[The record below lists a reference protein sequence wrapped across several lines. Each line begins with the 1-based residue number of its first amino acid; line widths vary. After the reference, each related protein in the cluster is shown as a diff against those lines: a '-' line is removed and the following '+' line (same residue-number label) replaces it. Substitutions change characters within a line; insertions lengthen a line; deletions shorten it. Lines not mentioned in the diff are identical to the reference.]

1 MIPESFIQ
9 ELLNR
14 VDVVEVVDRKVQ
26 LKKAGANFVACCP
39 FHKEKT
45 PSFSVSPSKQFYH
58 CFGCGAH
65 GSAISFL
72 IEYDGMTFVE
82 AVNELANTAGL
93 KVPNEQ
99 NVGTKEVKNNQ
110 KLEQVMQ
117 STNIF
122 FQKQLRQSNKA
133 IAYLKERGLTGQIA
147 KEFAIGYAPEGWSN
161 LEKNLTNYDTE
172 DLIKAGLIQKNEQGK
187 FYDRFRD
194 RIMFPIINE
203 KGVVIGFGG
212 RVINPE
218 DTPKYYNSPETPLFQ
233 KSFELYGLINARK
246 AIRTENYVLVVEGYM
261 DVAALAQHDI
271 RNVVA
276 TLGTATTQ
284 FHIKKLMRYTQ
295 EIVFCFDG
303 DQAGKEA
310 AWRALNNALE
320 ALNDNLNLKFL
331 FLPDNH
337 DPDSYVRENSK
348 DAFTKMVDAALP
360 FSEYLIK
367 YLTEKNNLASQ
378 EKKVK
383 FLNEVEPILKKIN
396 ASKLKLL
403 IRKKIAALLDL
414 DTADMNQIFGHER
427 ASKGNVQ
434 KNNFLLNRSQKR
446 KFCLL
451 MLLEPNAIKQDDAVL
466 FSTDELDDQ
475 LGKAIVLIAGGLEEK
490 RTANIMYALESRFDA
505 DVIRELNQQLA
516 SFDMNLDYHEELVAL
531 SLSLHKK
538 GSSKTNLS
546 KLDLLKEKS
555 ISALSAEERSF
566 LKNMRKKK

>member
-348 DAFTKMVDAALP
+348 EAFTKMVDAALP

-466 FSTDELDDQ
+466 FVTDELDDQ

-490 RTANIMYALESRFDA
+490 RTANIMYALESRFDT

-566 LKNMRKKK
+566 LQNMRKKK

>member
-337 DPDSYVRENSK
+337 DPDSYVREYSK
-348 DAFTKMVDAALP
+348 EAFTKMVDAALP

-466 FSTDELDDQ
+466 FVSDELDDQ
-475 LGKAIVLIAGGLEEK
+475 LGKAIILIASSLEEK
-490 RTANIMYALESRFDA
+490 RTASIMYALESRFDA

-566 LKNMRKKK
+566 LQNMRKKK

>member
-348 DAFTKMVDAALP
+348 EAFTKMVDAALP

-466 FSTDELDDQ
+466 FVTDELDDQ

-490 RTANIMYALESRFDA
+490 GTANIMYALESRFDA

-566 LKNMRKKK
+566 LQNMRKKK

>member
-161 LEKNLTNYDTE
+161 LEKNLTNYNTE

-337 DPDSYVRENSK
+337 DPDSYVREYSK
-348 DAFTKMVDAALP
+348 EAFTKMVDAALP

-466 FSTDELDDQ
+466 FVSDELDDQ
-475 LGKAIVLIAGGLEEK
+475 LGKAIILIASSLEEK
-490 RTANIMYALESRFDA
+490 RTASIMYALESRFDA

-566 LKNMRKKK
+566 LQNMRKKK

>member
-348 DAFTKMVDAALP
+348 EAFTKMVDAALP

-466 FSTDELDDQ
+466 FVTDELDDQ

-555 ISALSAEERSF
+555 VSALSAEERSF
-566 LKNMRKKK
+566 LQNMRKKK

>member
-246 AIRTENYVLVVEGYM
+246 SIRTENYVLVVEGYM

-348 DAFTKMVDAALP
+348 EAFTKMVDAALP

-566 LKNMRKKK
+566 LQNMRKKK

>member
-133 IAYLKERGLTGQIA
+133 ITYLKERGLTGKIA

-566 LKNMRKKK
+566 LQNMRKKK

>member
-466 FSTDELDDQ
+466 FVSDELDDQ
-475 LGKAIVLIAGGLEEK
+475 LGKAIILIASSLEEK
-490 RTANIMYALESRFDA
+490 RTASIMYALESRFDA

-566 LKNMRKKK
+566 LQNMRKKK

>member
-14 VDVVEVVDRKVQ
+14 VDVVEVVDKKVQ

-82 AVNELANTAGL
+82 AVNELANAAGL

-99 NVGTKEVKNNQ
+99 TINPKAVKEHQ

-117 STNIF
+117 SANIF
-122 FQKQLRQSNKA
+122 FQKQLRQSKKA
-133 IAYLKERGLTGQIA
+133 IDYLKARGLTGEIA
-147 KEFAIGYAPEGWSN
+147 KEFGIGYAPEGWAN
-161 LEKNLTNYDTE
+161 LEKHIPNCDTS
-172 DLIKAGLIQKNEQGK
+172 DLINAGLAQKNEQGK
-187 FYDRFRD
+187 LYDRFRD
-194 RIMFPIINE
+194 RIIFPIINE
-203 KGVVIGFGG
+203 KKEVIGFGG

-233 KSFELYGLINARK
+233 KSYELYGLINARK
-246 AIRTENYVLVVEGYM
+246 AIREKNYVLVVEGYM
-261 DVAALAQHDI
+261 DVVALAQHGVK
-271 RNVVA
+271 NAVA

-284 FHIKKLMRYTQ
+284 FHIKKLMRYSQ
-295 EIVFCFDG
+295 EVVFCFDG
-303 DQAGKEA
+303 DHAGKEA

-331 FLPDNH
+331 FLPNNH
-337 DPDSYVRENSK
+337 DPDSYIREHSNEN
-348 DAFTKMVDAALP
+348 FEEMVEASLP

-367 YLTEKNNLASQ
+367 YLTQNNDLSSQ

-383 FLNEVEPILKKIN
+383 LLNEVEPILKKIN

-403 IRKKIAALLDL
+403 LRKKIATLLEL
-414 DTADMNQIFGHER
+414 NSQDMNQIFGAATSNK
-427 ASKGNVQ
+427 ASVQ
-434 KNNFLLNRSQKR
+434 KNIFLANRSQKR

-451 MLLEPNAIKQDDAVL
+451 MLLEPSSIRQEDSIL
-466 FSTDELDDQ
+466 FDSDSLDDELGRAIIGIAKD
-475 LGKAIVLIAGGLEEK
+475 LGEK
-490 RTANIMYALESRFDA
+490 RTANIMFGLESRFDKN
-505 DVIRELNQQLA
+505 VISEINHQLG
-516 SFDMNLDYHEELVAL
+516 SFDMNLDLKEELAAL
-531 SLSLHKK
+531 SLNLQQK

-546 KLDLLKEKS
+546 KLNLLKGKS
-555 ISALSAEERSF
+555 ISSLTAEERNF
-566 LKNMRKKK
+566 LQNMRKKK

>member
-14 VDVVEVVDRKVQ
+14 VDVVDVVDKKVQ

-82 AVNELANTAGL
+82 AVNELANAAGL

-99 NVGTKEVKNNQ
+99 TINPKAVKEHQ

-117 STNIF
+117 SANIF
-122 FQKQLRQSNKA
+122 FQKQLRQSKKA
-133 IAYLKERGLTGQIA
+133 IDYLKARGLTGEIA
-147 KEFAIGYAPEGWSN
+147 KEFGIGYAPEGWAN
-161 LEKNLTNYDTE
+161 LEKHIPNCDTS
-172 DLIKAGLIQKNEQGK
+172 DLINAGLAQKNEQGK
-187 FYDRFRD
+187 LYDRFRD
-194 RIMFPIINE
+194 RIIFPIINE
-203 KGVVIGFGG
+203 KKEVIGFGG

-233 KSFELYGLINARK
+233 KSYELYGLINARK
-246 AIRTENYVLVVEGYM
+246 AIREKNYVLVVEGYM
-261 DVAALAQHDI
+261 DVVALAQHGVK
-271 RNVVA
+271 NAVA

-295 EIVFCFDG
+295 EVVFCFDG
-303 DQAGKEA
+303 DHAGKEA

-331 FLPDNH
+331 FLPNNH
-337 DPDSYVRENSK
+337 DPDSYIREHSNEN
-348 DAFTKMVDAALP
+348 FEEMVEASLP

-367 YLTEKNNLASQ
+367 YLTQNNDLSSQ

-383 FLNEVEPILKKIN
+383 LLNEVEPILKKIN

-403 IRKKIAALLDL
+403 LRKKIATLLEL
-414 DTADMNQIFGHER
+414 NSQDMNQIFGAATSNK
-427 ASKGNVQ
+427 ASVQ
-434 KNNFLLNRSQKR
+434 KNIFLANRSQKR

-451 MLLEPNAIKQDDAVL
+451 MLLEPSSIRQEDSIL
-466 FSTDELDDQ
+466 FDSDSLDDELGRAIIGIAKD
-475 LGKAIVLIAGGLEEK
+475 LGEK
-490 RTANIMYALESRFDA
+490 RTANIMFGLESRFDKN
-505 DVIRELNQQLA
+505 VISEINHQLG
-516 SFDMNLDYHEELVAL
+516 SFDMNLDLKEELAAL
-531 SLSLHKK
+531 SLNLQQK

-546 KLDLLKEKS
+546 KLNLLKGKS
-555 ISALSAEERSF
+555 ISSLTAEERNF
-566 LKNMRKKK
+566 LQNMRKKK

>member
-99 NVGTKEVKNNQ
+99 NVDTKEVKNNQ

-566 LKNMRKKK
+566 LQNMRKKK

>member
-14 VDVVEVVDRKVQ
+14 VDVVEVVDKKVQ

-82 AVNELANTAGL
+82 AVNELANAAGL

-99 NVGTKEVKNNQ
+99 TINPKAVKEHQ
-110 KLEQVMQ
+110 KLEKVMQ
-117 STNIF
+117 SANIF
-122 FQKQLRQSNKA
+122 FQKQLRQSKKA
-133 IAYLKERGLTGQIA
+133 IDYLKARGLTGEIA
-147 KEFAIGYAPEGWSN
+147 KEFGIGYAPEGWAN
-161 LEKNLTNYDTE
+161 LEKHIPNCDTSV
-172 DLIKAGLIQKNEQGK
+172 LINAGLAQKNEQGK
-187 FYDRFRD
+187 LYDRFRD
-194 RIMFPIINE
+194 RIIFPIINE
-203 KGVVIGFGG
+203 KKEVIGFGG

-233 KSFELYGLINARK
+233 KSYELYGLINARK
-246 AIRTENYVLVVEGYM
+246 AIREKNYVLVVEGYM
-261 DVAALAQHDI
+261 DVVALAQHGVK
-271 RNVVA
+271 NAVA

-284 FHIKKLMRYTQ
+284 FHIKKLMRYSQ
-295 EIVFCFDG
+295 EVVFCFDG
-303 DQAGKEA
+303 DHAGKEA

-331 FLPDNH
+331 FLPNNH
-337 DPDSYVRENSK
+337 DPDSYIREHSNEN
-348 DAFTKMVDAALP
+348 FEEMVEASLP

-367 YLTEKNNLASQ
+367 YLTQNNDLSSQ

-383 FLNEVEPILKKIN
+383 LLNEVEPILKKIN

-403 IRKKIAALLDL
+403 LRKKIATLLEL
-414 DTADMNQIFGHER
+414 NSQDMNQIFGAATSNK
-427 ASKGNVQ
+427 ASVQ
-434 KNNFLLNRSQKR
+434 KNIFLANRSQKR

-451 MLLEPNAIKQDDAVL
+451 MLLEPSSIRQEDSIL
-466 FSTDELDDQ
+466 FDSDSLDDELGRAIIGIAKD
-475 LGKAIVLIAGGLEEK
+475 LGEK
-490 RTANIMYALESRFDA
+490 RTANIMFGLESRFDKN
-505 DVIRELNQQLA
+505 VISEINHQLG
-516 SFDMNLDYHEELVAL
+516 SFDMNLDLKEELAAL
-531 SLSLHKK
+531 SLNLQQK

-546 KLDLLKEKS
+546 KLNLLKGKS
-555 ISALSAEERSF
+555 ISSLTAEERNF
-566 LKNMRKKK
+566 LQNMRKKK

>member
-14 VDVVEVVDRKVQ
+14 VDVVEVVDKKVQ

-82 AVNELANTAGL
+82 AVNELANAAGL

-99 NVGTKEVKNNQ
+99 TINPKAVKEHQ

-117 STNIF
+117 SANIF
-122 FQKQLRQSNKA
+122 FQKQLRQSKKA
-133 IAYLKERGLTGQIA
+133 IDYLKARGLTGEIA
-147 KEFAIGYAPEGWSN
+147 KEFGIGYAPEGWAN
-161 LEKNLTNYDTE
+161 LEKHIPNCDTS
-172 DLIKAGLIQKNEQGK
+172 DLINAGLAQKNEQGK
-187 FYDRFRD
+187 LYDRFRD
-194 RIMFPIINE
+194 RIIFPIINE
-203 KGVVIGFGG
+203 KKEVIGFGG

-233 KSFELYGLINARK
+233 KSYELYGLINARK
-246 AIRTENYVLVVEGYM
+246 AIREKNYVLVVEGYM
-261 DVAALAQHDI
+261 DVVALAQHGVK
-271 RNVVA
+271 NAVA

-295 EIVFCFDG
+295 EVVFCFDG
-303 DQAGKEA
+303 DHAGKEA

-331 FLPDNH
+331 FLPNNH
-337 DPDSYVRENSK
+337 DPDSYIREHSNEN
-348 DAFTKMVDAALP
+348 FEEMVEASLP

-367 YLTEKNNLASQ
+367 YLTQNNDLSSQ

-383 FLNEVEPILKKIN
+383 LLNEVEPILKKIN

-403 IRKKIAALLDL
+403 LRKKIATLLEL
-414 DTADMNQIFGHER
+414 NSQDMNQIFGAATSNK
-427 ASKGNVQ
+427 ASVQ
-434 KNNFLLNRSQKR
+434 KNIFLANRSQKR

-451 MLLEPNAIKQDDAVL
+451 MLLQPSSIRQEDSIL
-466 FSTDELDDQ
+466 FDSDSLDDELGRAIIGIAKD
-475 LGKAIVLIAGGLEEK
+475 LGEK
-490 RTANIMYALESRFDA
+490 RTANIMFGLESRFDKN
-505 DVIRELNQQLA
+505 VISEINHQLG
-516 SFDMNLDYHEELVAL
+516 SFDMNLDLKEELAAL
-531 SLSLHKK
+531 SLNLQQK

-546 KLDLLKEKS
+546 KLNLLKGKS
-555 ISALSAEERSF
+555 ISSLTAEERNF
-566 LKNMRKKK
+566 LQNMRKKK

>member
-161 LEKNLTNYDTE
+161 LEKNLTNYHTE

-348 DAFTKMVDAALP
+348 EAFTKMVDAALP

-566 LKNMRKKK
+566 LQNMRKKK

>member
-14 VDVVEVVDRKVQ
+14 VDVVEVVDKKVQ

-72 IEYDGMTFVE
+72 IEYDGMTFIE
-82 AVNELANTAGL
+82 AVNELANAAGL

-99 NVGTKEVKNNQ
+99 TINPKAVKEHQ

-117 STNIF
+117 SANIF
-122 FQKQLRQSNKA
+122 FQKQLRQSKKA
-133 IAYLKERGLTGQIA
+133 IDYLKARGLTGEIA
-147 KEFAIGYAPEGWSN
+147 KEFGIGYAPEGWAN
-161 LEKNLTNYDTE
+161 LEKHIPNCDTS
-172 DLIKAGLIQKNEQGK
+172 DLINAGLAQKNEQGK
-187 FYDRFRD
+187 LYDRFRD
-194 RIMFPIINE
+194 RIIFPIINE
-203 KGVVIGFGG
+203 KKEVIGFGG

-233 KSFELYGLINARK
+233 KSYELYGLINARK
-246 AIRTENYVLVVEGYM
+246 AIREKNYVLVVEGYM
-261 DVAALAQHDI
+261 DVVALAQHGVK
-271 RNVVA
+271 NAVA

-295 EIVFCFDG
+295 EVVFCFDG
-303 DQAGKEA
+303 DHAGKEA

-331 FLPDNH
+331 FLPNNH
-337 DPDSYVRENSK
+337 DPDSYIREHSNEN
-348 DAFTKMVDAALP
+348 FEEMVEASLP

-367 YLTEKNNLASQ
+367 YLTQNNDLSSQ

-383 FLNEVEPILKKIN
+383 LLNEVEPILKKIN

-403 IRKKIAALLDL
+403 LRKKIATLLEL
-414 DTADMNQIFGHER
+414 NSQDMNQIFGAATSNK
-427 ASKGNVQ
+427 ASVQ
-434 KNNFLLNRSQKR
+434 KNIFLANRSQKR

-451 MLLEPNAIKQDDAVL
+451 MLLEPSSIRQEDSIL
-466 FSTDELDDQ
+466 FDSDSLDDELGRAIIGIAKD
-475 LGKAIVLIAGGLEEK
+475 LGEK
-490 RTANIMYALESRFDA
+490 RTANIMFGLESRFDKN
-505 DVIRELNQQLA
+505 VISEINHQLG
-516 SFDMNLDYHEELVAL
+516 SFDMNLDLKEELAAL
-531 SLSLHKK
+531 SLNLQQK

-546 KLDLLKEKS
+546 KLNLLKGKS
-555 ISALSAEERSF
+555 ISSLTAEERNF
-566 LKNMRKKK
+566 LQNMRKKK

>member
-566 LKNMRKKK
+566 LQNMRKKK

>member
-99 NVGTKEVKNNQ
+99 NVDTKEVKNNQ

-161 LEKNLTNYDTE
+161 LEKNLTNYNTE

-203 KGVVIGFGG
+203 KGAVIGFGG

-337 DPDSYVRENSK
+337 DPDSYVREYSK
-348 DAFTKMVDAALP
+348 EAFTKMVDAALP

-466 FSTDELDDQ
+466 FVSDELDDQ
-475 LGKAIVLIAGGLEEK
+475 LGKAIIFIASSLEEK
-490 RTANIMYALESRFDA
+490 KTASIMYALESRFDA

-566 LKNMRKKK
+566 LQNMRKKK

>member
-337 DPDSYVRENSK
+337 DPDSYVREYSK
-348 DAFTKMVDAALP
+348 EAFTKMVDAALP

-566 LKNMRKKK
+566 LQNMRKKK

>member
-99 NVGTKEVKNNQ
+99 NVDTKEVKNIQ

-133 IAYLKERGLTGQIA
+133 ITYLKERGLTGQIA

-161 LEKNLTNYDTE
+161 LEKNLTNYNTE

-203 KGVVIGFGG
+203 KGAVIGFGG

-337 DPDSYVRENSK
+337 DPDSYVREYSK
-348 DAFTKMVDAALP
+348 EAFTKMVDAALP

-466 FSTDELDDQ
+466 FVSDELDDQ
-475 LGKAIVLIAGGLEEK
+475 LGKAIILIASSLEEK
-490 RTANIMYALESRFDA
+490 RTASIMYALESRFDA

-566 LKNMRKKK
+566 LQNMRKKK

>member
-337 DPDSYVRENSK
+337 DPDSYVRENPK
-348 DAFTKMVDAALP
+348 EAFTKMVDAALP

-466 FSTDELDDQ
+466 FVTDELDDQ

-566 LKNMRKKK
+566 LQNMRKKK

>member
-212 RVINPE
+212 RVINLE

-348 DAFTKMVDAALP
+348 EAFTKMVDAALP

-566 LKNMRKKK
+566 LQNMRKKK

>member
-133 IAYLKERGLTGQIA
+133 ITYLKERGLTGQIA

-161 LEKNLTNYDTE
+161 LEKNLTNYNTE

-566 LKNMRKKK
+566 LQNMRKKK

>member
-203 KGVVIGFGG
+203 KGVVIAFGG

-348 DAFTKMVDAALP
+348 EAFTKMVDAALP

-466 FSTDELDDQ
+466 FVTDELDDQ

-566 LKNMRKKK
+566 LQNMRKKK

>member
-161 LEKNLTNYDTE
+161 LEKNLTNYNTE

-203 KGVVIGFGG
+203 KGAVIGFGG

-466 FSTDELDDQ
+466 FVSDELDDQ
-475 LGKAIVLIAGGLEEK
+475 LGKAIIFIASSLEEK
-490 RTANIMYALESRFDA
+490 KTASIMYALESRFDA

-566 LKNMRKKK
+566 LQNMRKKK

>member
-348 DAFTKMVDAALP
+348 EAFTKMVDAALP

-434 KNNFLLNRSQKR
+434 KNNFFLNRSQKR

-466 FSTDELDDQ
+466 FVTDELDDQ

-566 LKNMRKKK
+566 LQNMRKKK

>member
-1 MIPESFIQ
+1 MP
-9 ELLNR
+9 
-14 VDVVEVVDRKVQ
+14 
-26 LKKAGANFVACCP
+26 
-39 FHKEKT
+39 
-45 PSFSVSPSKQFYH
+45 
-58 CFGCGAH
+58 
-65 GSAISFL
+65 
-72 IEYDGMTFVE
+72 
-82 AVNELANTAGL
+82 LAT
-93 KVPNEQ
+93 
-99 NVGTKEVKNNQ
+99 
-110 KLEQVMQ
+110 
-117 STNIF
+117 
-122 FQKQLRQSNKA
+122 RQ
-133 IAYLKERGLTGQIA
+133 R
-147 KEFAIGYAPEGWSN
+147 GWSN

-348 DAFTKMVDAALP
+348 EAFTKMVDAALP

-566 LKNMRKKK
+566 LQNMRKKK

>member
-348 DAFTKMVDAALP
+348 EAFTKMVDAALP

-466 FSTDELDDQ
+466 FVTDELDDQ
-475 LGKAIVLIAGGLEEK
+475 LGKAIILIASSLEEK

-566 LKNMRKKK
+566 LQNMRKKK

>member
-14 VDVVEVVDRKVQ
+14 VDVVEVVDKKVQ

-82 AVNELANTAGL
+82 AVNELANAAGL

-99 NVGTKEVKNNQ
+99 TINPKAVKEHQ

-117 STNIF
+117 SANIF
-122 FQKQLRQSNKA
+122 FQKQLRQSKKA
-133 IAYLKERGLTGQIA
+133 IDYLKARGLTGEIA
-147 KEFAIGYAPEGWSN
+147 KEFGIGYAPEGWAN
-161 LEKNLTNYDTE
+161 LEKHIPNCDTS
-172 DLIKAGLIQKNEQGK
+172 DLINAGLAQKNEQGK
-187 FYDRFRD
+187 LYDRFRD
-194 RIMFPIINE
+194 RIIFPIINE
-203 KGVVIGFGG
+203 KKEVIGFGG

-233 KSFELYGLINARK
+233 KSYELYGLINARK
-246 AIRTENYVLVVEGYM
+246 AIREKNYVLVVEGYM
-261 DVAALAQHDI
+261 DVVALAQHGVK
-271 RNVVA
+271 NAVA

-295 EIVFCFDG
+295 EVVFCFDG
-303 DQAGKEA
+303 DHAGKEA

-331 FLPDNH
+331 FLPNNH
-337 DPDSYVRENSK
+337 DPDSYIREHSNEN
-348 DAFTKMVDAALP
+348 FEEMVEASLP

-367 YLTEKNNLASQ
+367 YLTQNNDLSSQ

-383 FLNEVEPILKKIN
+383 LLNEVEPILKKIN

-403 IRKKIAALLDL
+403 LRKKIATLLEL
-414 DTADMNQIFGHER
+414 NSQDMNQIFGAATSNK
-427 ASKGNVQ
+427 ASVQ
-434 KNNFLLNRSQKR
+434 KNIFLANRSQKR

-451 MLLEPNAIKQDDAVL
+451 MLLEPGSIRHEDTIL
-466 FSTDELDDQ
+466 FDSDSLDDELGRAIIGIAKD
-475 LGKAIVLIAGGLEEK
+475 LGEK
-490 RTANIMYALESRFDA
+490 RTANIMFGLESRFDKN
-505 DVIRELNQQLA
+505 VISEINHQLG
-516 SFDMNLDYHEELVAL
+516 SFDMNLDLKEELAAL
-531 SLSLHKK
+531 SLNLQQK

-546 KLDLLKEKS
+546 KLNLLKGKS
-555 ISALSAEERSF
+555 ISSLTAEERNF
-566 LKNMRKKK
+566 LQNMRKKK

>member
-14 VDVVEVVDRKVQ
+14 VDVVEVVDKKVQ

-82 AVNELANTAGL
+82 AVNELANAAGL

-99 NVGTKEVKNNQ
+99 TINPKAVKEHQ

-117 STNIF
+117 SANIF
-122 FQKQLRQSNKA
+122 FQKQLRQSKKA
-133 IAYLKERGLTGQIA
+133 IDYLKARGLTGEIA
-147 KEFAIGYAPEGWSN
+147 KEFGIGYAPEGWAN
-161 LEKNLTNYDTE
+161 LEKHIPNCDTS
-172 DLIKAGLIQKNEQGK
+172 DLINAGLAQKNEQGK
-187 FYDRFRD
+187 LYDRFRD
-194 RIMFPIINE
+194 RIIFPIINE
-203 KGVVIGFGG
+203 KKEVIGFGG

-233 KSFELYGLINARK
+233 KSYELYGLINARK
-246 AIRTENYVLVVEGYM
+246 AIREKNYVLVVEGYM
-261 DVAALAQHDI
+261 DVVALAQHGVK
-271 RNVVA
+271 NAVA

-295 EIVFCFDG
+295 EVVFCFDG
-303 DQAGKEA
+303 DHAGKEA

-331 FLPDNH
+331 FLPNNH
-337 DPDSYVRENSK
+337 DPDSYIREHSNEN
-348 DAFTKMVDAALP
+348 FEEMVEASLP

-367 YLTEKNNLASQ
+367 YLTQNNDLSSQ

-383 FLNEVEPILKKIN
+383 LLNEVEPILKKVN

-403 IRKKIAALLDL
+403 LRKKIATLLEL
-414 DTADMNQIFGHER
+414 NSQDMNQIFGAATSNK
-427 ASKGNVQ
+427 ASVQ
-434 KNNFLLNRSQKR
+434 KNIFLANRSQKR

-451 MLLEPNAIKQDDAVL
+451 MLLEPGSIRHEDTIL
-466 FSTDELDDQ
+466 FDSDSLDDELGRAIIGIAKD
-475 LGKAIVLIAGGLEEK
+475 LGEK
-490 RTANIMYALESRFDA
+490 RTANIMFGLESRFDKN
-505 DVIRELNQQLA
+505 VISEINHQLG
-516 SFDMNLDYHEELVAL
+516 SFDMNLDLKEELAAL
-531 SLSLHKK
+531 SLNLQQK

-546 KLDLLKEKS
+546 KLNLLKGKS
-555 ISALSAEERSF
+555 ISSLTAEERNF
-566 LKNMRKKK
+566 LQNMRKKK

>member
-82 AVNELANTAGL
+82 AVNELANTVGL

-172 DLIKAGLIQKNEQGK
+172 DLIKVGLIQKNEQGK

-348 DAFTKMVDAALP
+348 EAFTKMVDAALP

-466 FSTDELDDQ
+466 FVTDELDDQ

-566 LKNMRKKK
+566 LQNMRKKK

>member
-348 DAFTKMVDAALP
+348 EAFTKMVDAALP

-466 FSTDELDDQ
+466 FVSDELDDQ

-566 LKNMRKKK
+566 LQNMRKKK

>member
-348 DAFTKMVDAALP
+348 EAFTKMVDAALP

-466 FSTDELDDQ
+466 FVTDELDDQ

-566 LKNMRKKK
+566 LQNMRKKK

>member
-82 AVNELANTAGL
+82 AVNELANTLGL

-348 DAFTKMVDAALP
+348 EAFTKMVDAALP

-466 FSTDELDDQ
+466 FVTDELDDQ

-566 LKNMRKKK
+566 LQNMRKKK

>member
-14 VDVVEVVDRKVQ
+14 VDVVEVVDKKVQ

-82 AVNELANTAGL
+82 AVNELANAAGL

-99 NVGTKEVKNNQ
+99 TINPKAVKEHQ

-117 STNIF
+117 SANIF
-122 FQKQLRQSNKA
+122 FQKQLRQSKKA
-133 IAYLKERGLTGQIA
+133 IDYLKARGLTGEIA
-147 KEFAIGYAPEGWSN
+147 KEFGIGYAPEGWAN
-161 LEKNLTNYDTE
+161 LEKHIPNCDTS
-172 DLIKAGLIQKNEQGK
+172 DLINAGLAQKNEQGK
-187 FYDRFRD
+187 LYDRFRD
-194 RIMFPIINE
+194 RIIFPIINE
-203 KGVVIGFGG
+203 KKEVIGFGG

-233 KSFELYGLINARK
+233 KSYELYGLINARK
-246 AIRTENYVLVVEGYM
+246 AIREKNYVLVVEGYM
-261 DVAALAQHDI
+261 DVVALAQHGVK
-271 RNVVA
+271 NAVA

-295 EIVFCFDG
+295 EVVFCFDG
-303 DQAGKEA
+303 DHAGKEA

-331 FLPDNH
+331 FLPNNH
-337 DPDSYVRENSK
+337 DPDSYIREHSNEN
-348 DAFTKMVDAALP
+348 FEEMVEASLP

-367 YLTEKNNLASQ
+367 YLTQNNDLSSQ

-383 FLNEVEPILKKIN
+383 LLNEVEPILKKIN

-403 IRKKIAALLDL
+403 LRKKIATLLEL
-414 DTADMNQIFGHER
+414 NSQDMNQIFGAATSNK
-427 ASKGNVQ
+427 ASVQ
-434 KNNFLLNRSQKR
+434 KNIFLANRSQKR

-451 MLLEPNAIKQDDAVL
+451 MLLEPSSIRHEDSIL
-466 FSTDELDDQ
+466 FDSDSLDDELGRAIIGIAKD
-475 LGKAIVLIAGGLEEK
+475 LGEK
-490 RTANIMYALESRFDA
+490 RTANIMFGLESRFDKN
-505 DVIRELNQQLA
+505 VISEINHQLG
-516 SFDMNLDYHEELVAL
+516 SFDMNLDLKEELAAL
-531 SLSLHKK
+531 SLNLQQK

-546 KLDLLKEKS
+546 KLNLLKGKS
-555 ISALSAEERSF
+555 ISSLTAEERNF
-566 LKNMRKKK
+566 LQNMRKKK

>member
-14 VDVVEVVDRKVQ
+14 VDVVEVVDKKVQ

-82 AVNELANTAGL
+82 AVNELANAAGL

-99 NVGTKEVKNNQ
+99 TINPKAVKEHQ

-117 STNIF
+117 SANIF
-122 FQKQLRQSNKA
+122 FQKQLRQSKKA
-133 IAYLKERGLTGQIA
+133 IDYLKARGLTGEIA
-147 KEFAIGYAPEGWSN
+147 KEFGIGYAPEGWAN
-161 LEKNLTNYDTE
+161 LEKHIPNCDTS
-172 DLIKAGLIQKNEQGK
+172 DLINAGLAQKNEQGK
-187 FYDRFRD
+187 LYDRFRD
-194 RIMFPIINE
+194 RIIFPIINE
-203 KGVVIGFGG
+203 KKEVIGFGG

-233 KSFELYGLINARK
+233 KSYELYGLINARK
-246 AIRTENYVLVVEGYM
+246 AIREKNYVLVVEGYM
-261 DVAALAQHDI
+261 DVVALAQHGVK
-271 RNVVA
+271 NAVA

-284 FHIKKLMRYTQ
+284 FHIKKLMRYSQ
-295 EIVFCFDG
+295 EVVFCFDG
-303 DQAGKEA
+303 DHAGKEA

-331 FLPDNH
+331 FLPNNH
-337 DPDSYVRENSK
+337 DPDSYIREHSNEN
-348 DAFTKMVDAALP
+348 FEEMVEASLP

-367 YLTEKNNLASQ
+367 YLTQNNDLSSQ

-383 FLNEVEPILKKIN
+383 LLNEVEPILKKVN

-403 IRKKIAALLDL
+403 LRKKIATLLEL
-414 DTADMNQIFGHER
+414 NSQDMNQIFGAATSNK
-427 ASKGNVQ
+427 ASVQ
-434 KNNFLLNRSQKR
+434 KNIFLANRSQKR

-451 MLLEPNAIKQDDAVL
+451 MLLEPSSIRQEDSIL
-466 FSTDELDDQ
+466 FDSDSLDDELGRAIIGIAKD
-475 LGKAIVLIAGGLEEK
+475 LGEK
-490 RTANIMYALESRFDA
+490 RTANIMFGLESRFDKN
-505 DVIRELNQQLA
+505 VISEINHQLG
-516 SFDMNLDYHEELVAL
+516 SFDMNLDLKEELAAL
-531 SLSLHKK
+531 SLNLQQK

-546 KLDLLKEKS
+546 KLNLLKGKS
-555 ISALSAEERSF
+555 ISSLTAEERNF
-566 LKNMRKKK
+566 LQNMRKKK

>member
-348 DAFTKMVDAALP
+348 EAFTKMVDAALP

-383 FLNEVEPILKKIN
+383 FLNEVEPILKKLMHPN
-396 ASKLKLL
+396 L
-403 IRKKIAALLDL
+403 
-414 DTADMNQIFGHER
+414 
-427 ASKGNVQ
+427 
-434 KNNFLLNRSQKR
+434 NF
-446 KFCLL
+446 
-451 MLLEPNAIKQDDAVL
+451 
-466 FSTDELDDQ
+466 
-475 LGKAIVLIAGGLEEK
+475 
-490 RTANIMYALESRFDA
+490 
-505 DVIRELNQQLA
+505 
-516 SFDMNLDYHEELVAL
+516 
-531 SLSLHKK
+531 
-538 GSSKTNLS
+538 
-546 KLDLLKEKS
+546 
-555 ISALSAEERSF
+555 
-566 LKNMRKKK
+566 

>member
-218 DTPKYYNSPETPLFQ
+218 DTPKYYNSPETPIFQ

-348 DAFTKMVDAALP
+348 EAFTKMVDAALP

-566 LKNMRKKK
+566 LQNMRKKK

>member
-14 VDVVEVVDRKVQ
+14 VDVVDVVDKKVQ

-82 AVNELANTAGL
+82 AVNELANAAGL

-99 NVGTKEVKNNQ
+99 TINPKAVKEHQ

-117 STNIF
+117 SANIF
-122 FQKQLRQSNKA
+122 FQKQLRQSKKA
-133 IAYLKERGLTGQIA
+133 IDYLKARGLTGEIA
-147 KEFAIGYAPEGWSN
+147 KEFGIGYAPEGWAN
-161 LEKNLTNYDTE
+161 LEKHIPNCDTT
-172 DLIKAGLIQKNEQGK
+172 DLINAGLAQKNEQGK
-187 FYDRFRD
+187 LYDRFRD
-194 RIMFPIINE
+194 RIIFPIINE
-203 KGVVIGFGG
+203 KKAVIGFGG

-233 KSFELYGLINARK
+233 KSYELYGLINARK
-246 AIRTENYVLVVEGYM
+246 AIREKNYVLVVEGYM
-261 DVAALAQHDI
+261 DVVALAQHGVK
-271 RNVVA
+271 NAVA

-295 EIVFCFDG
+295 EVVFCFDG
-303 DQAGKEA
+303 DHAGKEA

-331 FLPDNH
+331 FLPNNH
-337 DPDSYVRENSK
+337 DPDSYIREHSNEN
-348 DAFTKMVDAALP
+348 FEEMVEASLP

-367 YLTEKNNLASQ
+367 YLTQNNDLSSQ

-383 FLNEVEPILKKIN
+383 LLNEVEPILKKVN
-396 ASKLKLL
+396 AYKLKLL
-403 IRKKIAALLDL
+403 LRKKIATLLEL
-414 DTADMNQIFGHER
+414 NSQDMNQIFGAATSNK
-427 ASKGNVQ
+427 ASVQ
-434 KNNFLLNRSQKR
+434 KNIFLANRSQKR

-451 MLLEPNAIKQDDAVL
+451 MLLQPSSIRQEDSIL
-466 FSTDELDDQ
+466 FDSDSLDDELGRAIIGIAKD
-475 LGKAIVLIAGGLEEK
+475 LGEK
-490 RTANIMYALESRFDA
+490 RTANIMFGLESRFDKN
-505 DVIRELNQQLA
+505 VISEINHQLG
-516 SFDMNLDYHEELVAL
+516 SFDMNLDLKEELAAL
-531 SLSLHKK
+531 SLNLQQK

-546 KLDLLKEKS
+546 KLNLLKGKS
-555 ISALSAEERSF
+555 ISSLTAEERNF
-566 LKNMRKKK
+566 LQNMRKKK